1 MRIQGKNITT
11 IVSDFDG
18 TILKKGAM
26 EAPKEFFEVIN
37 RAMEQGYL
45 FVAASGRQYYNMYNL
60 LQGLTKDIVYICENG
75 CLVMY
80 RGEVLHKET
89 IESELAKGLI
99 EELQAQGGGSE
110 LIVSGE
116 ATCYVAPHNPEFANV
131 MEQKVKYH
139 ITRLGD
145 FGQVQEAPLKISIY
159 YPAGIPEEAER
170 HFKEKYGSCLQVVD
184 AGNGFLDFNPLTSG
198 KGPALKVV
206 AEKLGF
212 QVGECVSFGDS
223 ENDMSMLQTTGV
235 SFAMENAKPHVK
247 AVANYVCDSVEEVL
261 IFLMEEEAKLQA
273 WVCSLAASVGKNRE
287 EANAFWQT
295 LRKDTELLEELEYYA
310 VHGEFLCK
318 YKVAGYAVPDILV
331 WQVDHFKAYLDRRE
345 EINRYRQ
352 DKLIYNSFEIL
363 LQMRQNPEPYVN
375 KLQGETG
382 TDYESKY

>member
-1 MRIQGKNITT
+1 MRINGKNITT

-37 RAMEQGYL
+37 QAMEQGYL
-45 FVAASGRQYYNMYNL
+45 FVAASGRQYYNMFNL
-60 LQGLTKDIVYICENG
+60 LQGLNMDIVYICENG

-80 RGEVLHKET
+80 RGEVIHKET
-89 IESELAKGLI
+89 IDSNMAKGLI

-116 ATCYVAPHNPEFANV
+116 NTCYVAPHNPGFADV

-139 ITRLGD
+139 ITRLES
-145 FGQVQEAPLKISIY
+145 FAQVQEAPLKISIY
-159 YPAGIPEEAER
+159 YPGGIPEEKGMY
-170 HFKEKYGSCLQVVD
+170 FKDRYGKELQVVD

-212 QVGECVSFGDS
+212 KVAECVSFGDS

-235 SFAMENAKPHVK
+235 AFAMETAKPHVK
-247 AVANYVCDSVEEVL
+247 AVADYVCDSVEEVL
-261 IFLMEEEAKLQA
+261 TFLMEEEARLQE
-273 WVCSLAASVGKNRE
+273 WVHNLAISAGKSHE
-287 EANAFWQT
+287 ESNEFWQT
-295 LRKDTELLEELEYYA
+295 LKADVELLEELEYYA

-318 YKVAGYAVPDILV
+318 YKVAGYTVTDILV

-352 DKLIYNSFEIL
+352 DKLLYNSFEIL
-363 LQMRQNPEPYVN
+363 LQMRQNPEVYVN

-382 TDYESKY
+382 TDYESKF